1 MINYDLIVA
10 THREYVALQHKL
22 ELLDSFNRGPRFGQ
36 LWINGDTIELS
47 REDYNDVVAILRAK
61 FAKKMAEIG
70 EKPLDKFVVEYEK
83 LYKHGKRITDNI
95 R

>member
-61 FAKKMAEIG
+61 FAKKAEELEQEIIK
-70 EKPLDKFVVEYEK
+70 EVQKF
-83 LYKHGKRITDNI
+83 N
-95 R
+95 

>member
-10 THREYVALQHKL
+10 AHREYVALQQKL

-36 LWINGDTIELS
+36 LWINGDAIELS
-47 REDYNDVVAILRAK
+47 REDYNDVVAVLRAK

-70 EKPLDKFVVEYEK
+70 ENRLTNS
-83 LYKHGKRITDNI
+83 LLNI
-95 R
+95 KN